1 MQFKNLK
8 ASELDGRVELPGL
21 NEWIESL
28 NGTEAALLIAA
39 PAGTGKTAA
48 VGAIA
53 RKLERDVMQ
62 CDLLQVFEYPDSRE
76 AFRDLLTI
84 IENLRSIVFQA
95 EGIGRLGGR
104 FQEAGDASALDLM
117 RDWLADKKD
126 RLRSRGVVL
135 VATARS
141 LNGLPEDLL
150 AQFDKVFSAP

>member
-76 AFRDLLTI
+76 AFRVLLTI
-84 IENLRSIVFQA
+84 IE
-95 EGIGRLGGR
+95 
-104 FQEAGDASALDLM
+104 
-117 RDWLADKKD
+117 
-126 RLRSRGVVL
+126 
-135 VATARS
+135 TCARS
-141 LNGLPEDLL
+141 CFRRRNWPPGRPLPGSWRCLGSGSDARL
-150 AQFDKVFSAP
+150 AGR

>member
-28 NGTEAALLIAA
+28 NGTEAALRSPPPRARQDRRRRRDCPQA
-39 PAGTGKTAA
+39 RARRHAVRPPAG
-48 VGAIA
+48 
-53 RKLERDVMQ
+53 
-62 CDLLQVFEYPDSRE
+62 FEYPDSRE

>member
-28 NGTEAALLIAA
+28 SGNEAALLIAA

-76 AFRDLLTI
+76 ALRDILTI
-84 IENLRSIVFQA
+84 VENLRSIVFQA
-95 EGIGRLGGR
+95 DGIGRLGER
-104 FQEAGDASALDLM
+104 FRQAGDASALEEM
-117 RDWLADKKD
+117 RDWLADKKE
-126 RLRSRGVVL
+126 RLRSRDVVL
-135 VATARS
+135 VATGRKI
-141 LNGLPEDLL
+141 GDLPEELRE
-150 AQFDKVFSAP
+150 QFDKTFSTR